1 MNFDEIGTQVI
12 ASELTEALSACSFQ
26 IERTWQILE
35 RKQQLAQI
43 KRPLKNQ
50 YLELKSGVLRLTTKK
65 GLDLANALTD
75 MKLQESIVRQYLGSN
90 YRLWPFSQGKFA
102 SERLGSK
109 IRVALPEK
117 LFSEL
122 YVARFSKSKI
132 SYVKFRNQV
141 YLKILR
147 GFYKNQ
153 ALFPY
158 LFGATPYTWQID
170 INEKQLTPKR
180 SVAWLKQA
188 STISSSELNELK
200 DLLSFDQAL
209 FDLGGDY
216 AKRDEMLA
224 KGIHYLE
231 FKGLDL
237 DPFVAHG
244 VTKHQLRLLEVMVGY
259 FLMTEETE
267 RPVEMGE
274 AEKIAAENPF
284 AKTAIFVKGH
294 SFLKELDRF
303 AKKFGYADWQGTFAL
318 LEKRL
323 KEVETTPSAQL
334 LRAQGTHEDLK
345 EYGFFLAE
353 KYQTAALL
361 KQDGFDANT
370 RSVLAEAL
378 LTGLDYQV
386 ISADQGLISL
396 NGNLVKAGLQTDKNS
411 ALMTEMWQQ
420 KELTKSF
427 LQSHG
432 VASAKAWLLQDK
444 QALVKVWPKVKD
456 KAVVVKNALGSS
468 SPATQLF
475 RLPPKEKALKQAVL
489 AQFKTSEQVMI
500 EQVVAG
506 SVYRALFVD
515 GQVVSLI
522 ERIPANVVGDG
533 RTPLKEL
540 IMKKNARARAKFE
553 ELTLGEIERQT
564 LSAQGLKLDSV
575 IARGIQV
582 LLRYDATYATG
593 SQSYEVLD
601 EIDPS
606 YVTELKRIAQLLKLA
621 DGALDVVIPNI
632 YQPFEAEAEQLI
644 FLNAHATPT
653 LALHEYVLLE
663 PEKRPLAKKLV
674 ERFK

>member
-1 MNFDEIGTQVI
+1 MNFDEIGTQIV
-12 ASELTEALSACSFQ
+12 ASELTDALSACSFQ
-26 IERTWQILE
+26 IERVWQLLDKE
-35 RKQQLAQI
+35 QNLAQI
-43 KRPLKNQ
+43 EHPLKNQ
-50 YLELKSGVLRLTTKK
+50 YLELKAGSLRLTTKK
-65 GLDLANALTD
+65 GLEITSALAD
-75 MKLQESIVRQYLGSN
+75 MKLQESITRQYLGSK
-90 YRLWPFSQGKFA
+90 YQLWPFSQGSVT
-102 SERLGSK
+102 SEKLGSK
-109 IRVALPEK
+109 IRIALPEK

-122 YVARFSKSKI
+122 YAARFSKSKI

-158 LFGATPYTWQID
+158 LFGATPYAWQAD
-170 INEKQLTPKR
+170 VNESDLTPKR
-180 SVAWLKQA
+180 SVAWLQQA
-188 STISSSELNELK
+188 KTVPLNELK
-200 DLLSFDQAL
+200 DLTDILAL
-209 FDLGGDY
+209 DRVVFEIGSDH
-216 AKRDEMLA
+216 AQRSEMLE

-231 FKGLDL
+231 FKGLDF
-237 DPFVAHG
+237 DPFDAHG
-244 VTKHQLRLLEVMVGY
+244 VTKHQLRLLDVMVGY
-259 FLMTEETE
+259 FLMTEEKE
-267 RPVEMGE
+267 VVSEM
-274 AEKIAAENPF
+274 ADANQVAAENPF
-284 AKTAIFVKGH
+284 AKTKIYVKAY

-303 AKKFGYADWQGTFAL
+303 AKKFAYADWQGTFAL

-323 KEVETTPSAQL
+323 KEVETTPSTQL
-334 LRAQGTHEDLK
+334 LRAQGVHEDLQT
-345 EYGFFLAE
+345 YGGFLAE

-361 KQDGFDANT
+361 QQEELDANT

-378 LTGLDYQV
+378 LMGLSYQV
-386 ISADQGLISL
+386 IAADKGLISL
-396 NGNLVKAGLQTDKNS
+396 NGNLVKYGLQTDQNS
-411 ALMTEMWQQ
+411 ALMTEMWPQ
-420 KELTKSF
+420 KELTKNF

-432 VASAKAWLLQDK
+432 VLSSQAWILKDK
-444 QALVKVWPKVKD
+444 QAFAKIWPKVKD
-456 KAVVVKNALGSS
+456 KAVIVKNALGPSS
-468 SPATQLF
+468 QATQLF
-475 RLPPKEKALKQAVL
+475 RLPPKERELKQAVL

-515 GQVVSLI
+515 GKIISVV

-540 IMKKNARARAKFE
+540 ISKKNARARAKFE

-564 LSAQGLKLDSV
+564 LNSQGLKLDSV

-593 SQSYEVLD
+593 SQAYEVLD

-606 YVTELKRIAQLLKLA
+606 YLKELERIAQLLKLS

-632 YQPFEAEAEQLI
+632 YQPFENETEQLV
-644 FLNAHATPT
+644 FLNAHATPA

-663 PEKRPLAKKLV
+663 PVKRPLAKKLV
-674 ERFK
+674 ARFK